1 MFLHSEQHKSIPYSS
16 NSLAGKEKLR
26 HYNCLHYLGND
37 SFGGKYTVRVFAG
50 KEDCYFWREM
60 NDAAFALRLQLLYIY
75 KNKLSFHKSKIIRD
89 L

>member
-1 MFLHSEQHKSIPYSS
+1 MQVL
-16 NSLAGKEKLR
+16 
-26 HYNCLHYLGND
+26 
-37 SFGGKYTVRVFAG
+37 AG

-75 KNKLSFHKSKIIRD
+75 KNKISFHKSKIIRD